1 MGDFPSWVY
10 IVLLGAVAIVYGML
24 LPKKR
29 EATKQPEAALSSTV
43 EKVEDTL
50 EHYMTEIEKENEEI
64 IDLVSKIK
72 QESSAKQIALQE
84 QVSEMRQRLME
95 LEQRAVP
102 VSPVSPAPASAE
114 EPVVMETAVVPPLDP
129 AMLGSQ
135 GEALRESAARMQRE
149 LEALDAAGQEQA
161 DAAQERIQDRYP
173 ELFRL
178 HESGKSVD
186 TIARTVGLQRGEV
199 LLILQLAKQEGQS

>member
-10 IVLLGAVAIVYGML
+10 IVLLGAVAVVYGML

-29 EATKQPEAALSSTV
+29 EAKQQPEAALSSTV

-102 VSPVSPAPASAE
+102 APQASSSVSE
-114 EPVVMETAVVPPLDP
+114 EPVAMEPPVVPPLDP
-129 AMLGSQ
+129 AMLGRQ

-149 LEALDAAGQEQA
+149 QEELEAAQQEQQNTA
-161 DAAQERIQDRYP
+161 KERIQDRYP
-173 ELFRL
+173 ELFQL

-199 LLILQLAKQEGQS
+199 LLILQLAKQEEQS

>member
-10 IVLLGAVAIVYGML
+10 IVLLGAVAIVYGLL

-29 EATKQPEAALSSTV
+29 EAKEPETALSSTV

-64 IDLVSKIK
+64 IDLVSQIK

-95 LEQRAVP
+95 LEQRALNTPP
-102 VSPVSPAPASAE
+102 VSTPE
-114 EPVVMETAVVPPLDP
+114 ESTVVETAVVPPLNT

-135 GEALRESAARMQRE
+135 GEALRQSAARMQRE
-149 LEALDAAGQEQA
+149 QEALQAAEQQEDAT
-161 DAAQERIQDRYP
+161 DPTQERIQDRYP
-173 ELFRL
+173 ELFQL

-199 LLILQLAKQEGQS
+199 LLILQLAKQEEQS

>member
-29 EATKQPEAALSSTV
+29 EAKPQEGALSSTV

-64 IDLVSKIK
+64 IELVSKIK
-72 QESSAKQIALQE
+72 QDSSAKQLALQE

-95 LEQRAVP
+95 LEQRAVS
-102 VSPVSPAPASAE
+102 VAQAPTTTDEVKTVA
-114 EPVVMETAVVPPLDP
+114 TVPPPP
-129 AMLGSQ
+129 AEGTILGRQ
-135 GEALRESAARMQRE
+135 GEELRQSAARMQQE
-149 LEALDAAGQEQA
+149 LDALQAAEQKEQA
-161 DAAQERIQDRYP
+161 AAKERIQDRYP

-178 HESGKSVD
+178 HEDGKSVD
-186 TIARTVGLQRGEV
+186 TIARAVGLQRGEV
-199 LLILQLAKQEGQS
+199 LLILQLAKQEEQS